1 MQDLMIGRAKKA
13 GFLALVWAI
22 SVVVLIAT
30 KGSNGTETT
39 WDGLQALN
47 DPRAMQIKDSL
58 MNGMVPADSGLQG
71 KYNLE
76 GAICKRNPFLASIK
90 LSETEMLSKYD
101 SLVKQTAWD
110 REQITLDPQTKHNHN
125 RFRPFHTAVDCNPTC
140 VGGECG
146 SDTSKIVC
154 GLNTL
159 RSPCVVYSI
168 GSNNDWSFELGVLK
182 STSCEVHTF
191 DCTGDRSRFKV
202 PPSNRLFFHYE
213 CLGTSSD
220 KNFYT
225 LDQLAERH
233 SHKQID
239 LLKMDI
245 EGFEFDAF
253 DSILSSAD
261 LFSAPMQILVEVHY
275 RSQMGFPGTVVNG
288 RVVDWKH
295 EIDLFNLNLSLLK
308 AGYIVANRD
317 DNVRCPHCS
326 ELTLLRLLC

>member
-1 MQDLMIGRAKKA
+1 MYMQDLMIGRAKKA

-213 CLGTSSD
+213 CLENLLTKTFILLTSLRKGTVTSKLTCS
-220 KNFYT
+220 KWILKALSLMLLTPYYLLLICF
-225 LDQLAERH
+225 QRQC
-233 SHKQID
+233 KF
-239 LLKMDI
+239 LLKCIIDRKWDFLVLLSMD
-245 EGFEFDAF
+245 
-253 DSILSSAD
+253 
-261 LFSAPMQILVEVHY
+261 V
-275 RSQMGFPGTVVNG
+275 
-288 RVVDWKH
+288 
-295 EIDLFNLNLSLLK
+295 
-308 AGYIVANRD
+308 
-317 DNVRCPHCS
+317 
-326 ELTLLRLLC
+326 